1 MVRLKVR
8 DIEVGRR
15 IGESS
20 KFRIYLGKTPSEQSV
35 ILKVAKT
42 FEDGDV
48 LALEAGEF
56 NILYV
61 FSEQIAKFERKAG
74 LESAR
79 YDLLF
84 ANLIA
89 SFLEPTQD
97 DRRINVFAM
106 PEIDVSELIPL
117 TKLSSTVEIDAR
129 TSVWILG
136 RLFKFYS
143 FFELIAADGDNPIS
157 RYPFFSPD
165 DYMIGPEKHRIIY
178 YNFTGDLADVVAYNY
193 VRAVASF
200 VFNWTVFN
208 NDPIEQ
214 EYRNLLKDFVEVGRD
229 SFEQAHKELYD
240 LVKKIWGISYYPFTY
255 RDCGSMVWNKKG
267 E

>member
-1 MVRLKVR
+1 MKVR
-8 DIEVGRR
+8 NIEVGRR

-42 FEDGDV
+42 FEDGDI
-48 LALEAGEF
+48 LASEAGEF

-61 FSEQIAKFERKAG
+61 FSEQIAEFERKAG

-89 SFLEPTQD
+89 SFIEPTQD

-143 FFELIAADGDNPIS
+143 FFD
-157 RYPFFSPD
+157 
-165 DYMIGPEKHRIIY
+165 
-178 YNFTGDLADVVAYNY
+178 
-193 VRAVASF
+193 
-200 VFNWTVFN
+200 
-208 NDPIEQ
+208 
-214 EYRNLLKDFVEVGRD
+214 
-229 SFEQAHKELYD
+229 
-240 LVKKIWGISYYPFTY
+240 
-255 RDCGSMVWNKKG
+255 
-267 E
+267 